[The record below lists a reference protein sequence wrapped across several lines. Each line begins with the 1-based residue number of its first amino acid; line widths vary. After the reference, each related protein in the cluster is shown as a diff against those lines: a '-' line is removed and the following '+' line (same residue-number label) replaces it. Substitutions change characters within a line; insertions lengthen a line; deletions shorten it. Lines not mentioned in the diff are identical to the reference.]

1 MRLLS
6 SPPTPR
12 DRFTKDTMKKPS
24 HVEHVVIVG
33 YYQEFLPML
42 ISEMKEES
50 SDYLQ
55 DTICMRNILM
65 MRDSRNSN
73 SRESESS

>member
-12 DRFTKDTMKKPS
+12 DRFTRDTVKKSPN
-24 HVEHVVIVG
+24 VEHVVIIG

-42 ISEMKEES
+42 ISEMREES

-55 DTICMRNILM
+55 DAICL
-65 MRDSRNSN
+65 
-73 SRESESS
+73 

>member
-12 DRFTKDTMKKPS
+12 DRFTKDIMKKPS

-33 YYQEFLPML
+33 YYQKFLPML
-42 ISEMKEES
+42 ISEMREES

-55 DTICMRNILM
+55 DAICMKYELLL
-65 MRDSRNSN
+65 RDSCYPY
-73 SRESESS
+73 SREGEDS

>member
-12 DRFTKDTMKKPS
+12 DRFTNETVKKPS
-24 HVEHVVIVG
+24 HVEHVVIIG
-33 YYQEFLPML
+33 YFREFLPML
-42 ISEMKEES
+42 ISEMREES

-55 DTICMRNILM
+55 DAICMRIEWVLL
-65 MRDSRNSN
+65 
-73 SRESESS
+73 